1 MGRYRPKLRSV
12 LLGLI
17 ERKLRDRNIS
27 GPVFVALVDRAAV
40 LDKLYEVALTKPDW
54 RPSRMKPEVETEEVE
69 ETEADRE
76 ADKLYDRYLK
86 QQYGGTN
93 GAAGDS
99 SPGTKNNEGTGE
111 VVRTGLEQKQSSD
124 PAAG

>member
-1 MGRYRPKLRSV
+1 MGRHRPKLRSV

-17 ERKLRDRNIS
+17 ERKLRDRSIS

-40 LDKLYEVALTKPDW
+40 LDKLYEVALTKPDS

-69 ETEADRE
+69 ENEADRE

-99 SPGTKNNEGTGE
+99 SPGTKDNEGTGE